1 MSKLRKRSAPV
12 TSRGEGKP
20 GRLTVRVQPGA
31 SRDALLGKVND
42 AWKIAIR
49 APAVE
54 GRANRACLKYVAGL
68 LGQPPSAL
76 EIVRGQSG
84 RLKVIELEGLSA
96 AEAETKLEVSLGK
109 SKS

>member
-1 MSKLRKRSAPV
+1 M
-12 TSRGEGKP
+12 
-20 GRLTVRVQPGA
+20 QPGA
-31 SRDALLGKVND
+31 SRDALLGKLDD
-42 AWKIAIR
+42 AWKIALR

-68 LGQPPSAL
+68 LGRPPSAL

-84 RLKVIELEGLSA
+84 RLKVIEAEGLSA
-96 AEAETKLEVSLGK
+96 AEVESKLQAAAAE

>member
-1 MSKLRKRSAPV
+1 MSKLGNRSDPA
-12 TSRGEGKP
+12 TSRSGGKP
-20 GRLTVRVQPGA
+20 GRLTLRVQPGA
-31 SRDALLGKVND
+31 SRDALLGKVED
-42 AWKIAIR
+42 AWKIAVR

-68 LGQPPSAL
+68 LERPPSAL
-76 EIVRGQSG
+76 AIVRGWSG
-84 RLKVIELEGLSA
+84 RLKVIEVQGLSA